1 MEISV
6 CMATYNG
13 LPFVLDQVR
22 SILRELDQDDELVI
36 VDDCSSDGTVEAL
49 LSLGDTRIVLI
60 QNDINL
66 GVVRSF
72 SKALENSNG
81 EYIFLSDQDDIWKVG
96 RCAVMKEVMDLG
108 GYNLVT
114 SNFEWIDENNNS
126 INIKYDGVSENNSSN
141 YFKNIIDIFYGKTNY
156 FGCAML
162 IRRPLLSIALPFPD
176 FVESHDLW
184 LAKVGNLSRSNG
196 HLQAQTFLKRK
207 HASNT
212 SSVIS
217 TRPLYLKVYSRFI
230 FLKSIITIKR
240 RIKLKNKLK
249 I

>member
-1 MEISV
+1 MDVSV

-22 SILRELDQDDELVI
+22 SILRELDFDDELVI
-36 VDDCSSDGTVEAL
+36 VDDCSSDGTAEAL
-49 LSLGDTRIVLI
+49 LSLVDGRIVLL
-60 QNDINL
+60 QNEINL

-72 SKALENSNG
+72 SKSLETAKG
-81 EYIFLSDQDDIWKVG
+81 EYIFLSDQDDIWKAG
-96 RCAVMKEVMDLG
+96 RVALMKEAMDLC

-126 INIKYDGVSENNSSN
+126 IYINYDGVSENNSSN
-141 YFKNIIDIFYGKTNY
+141 YYRNILDIFIGKTNY

-162 IRRPLLSIALPFPD
+162 IRRPLLYIALPIPD

-184 LAKVGNLSRSNG
+184 LAKVGNLSRSNV
-196 HLQAQTFLKRK
+196 HMNSQTFLKRK
-207 HASNT
+207 HTRNA

-217 TRPLYLKVYSRFI
+217 TRPLYLKVFSRIIFI
-230 FLKSIITIKR
+230 WSII
-240 RIKLKNKLK
+240 RIKLRILLRIN
-249 I
+249 

>member
-1 MEISV
+1 MDISV

-22 SILRELDQDDELVI
+22 SILREIDCDDELVI
-36 VDDCSSDGTVEAL
+36 VDDCSKDGTIEAL
-49 LSLGDTRIVLI
+49 LSLGDTRIVLL
-60 QNDINL
+60 QNEINQ

-72 SKALENSNG
+72 SKSLENAKG

-96 RCAVMKEVMDLG
+96 RCTLMKEAMDLG

-114 SNFEWIDENNNS
+114 SNFEWIDESNNLVY
-126 INIKYDGVSENNSSN
+126 INYDGVSENNSSS
-141 YFKNIIDIFYGKTNY
+141 YFRNILDIFIGKTNY

-162 IRRPLLSIALPFPD
+162 IRRPLLNIALPIPD

-196 HLQAQTFLKRK
+196 HLNSQTFLKRK
-207 HASNT
+207 HANNT
-212 SSVIS
+212 TSVIS
-217 TRPLYLKVYSRFI
+217 SRPIYLKVFSRFI
-230 FLKSIITIKR
+230 FIWSII
-240 RIKLKNKLK
+240 RIKLRILLRNK
-249 I
+249 